1 MALCCS
7 RLPLGVSACACV
19 CPIFHLAGGGLS
31 PCTVR
36 MRRGLGNPVSHDLAS
51 NKERSPPGAA
61 RRLPPLP
68 KASERVGSAGSSECF
83 KPQFWPAAGCPF
95 EGHEGLLLQIGG
107 GWLLFRVSVGPGL
120 EIREVV
126 ARPRH
131 LFVRAQDFV
140 VVVFKGEKKKSKG
153 FALRCVRSSSSPG
166 RAFLCK
172 LFVQIRAQWWEKV
185 ASDFVNGSNNM
196 SVCPSVPPPLSFPPT
211 GQ

>member
-1 MALCCS
+1 MRAWHFRPTPTFIWIRFCAPLKLCAGAPAWHLKISFVSRKTFLMALCCS

-107 GWLLFRVSVGPGL
+107 GWLLFRVSVG
-120 EIREVV
+120 
-126 ARPRH
+126 
-131 LFVRAQDFV
+131 
-140 VVVFKGEKKKSKG
+140 
-153 FALRCVRSSSSPG
+153 RSSSSSFRSRSGFCG
-166 RAFLCK
+166 RGFQRREKKKQRLC
-172 LFVQIRAQWWEKV
+172 LEMR
-185 ASDFVNGSNNM
+185 
-196 SVCPSVPPPLSFPPT
+196 PLIF
-211 GQ
+211 